1 VPCDDAVITATVD
14 SPKSCCSTP
23 RVTSTVWMR
32 EIGTSVQV
40 RVSQPV
46 SVYTAS
52 PVTSQRCTRKR
63 IHGRMPIATT
73 A

>member
-1 VPCDDAVITATVD
+1 MSTATEA
-14 SPKSCCSTP
+14 SPNICCSTP

-52 PVTSQRCTRKR
+52 PVTSQRCTR
-63 IHGRMPIATT
+63 
-73 A
+73 